1 MNQAKPS
8 RVAKWMWEGSI
19 LLIVILVGVLFWQ
32 DQSAEKANRAWFLQN
47 QKLEQGIADQ
57 KEKIAA
63 TQAAIAAELESGVPL
78 VAVHTRN
85 RSWHGPPASSSTSEI
100 ELALIRQL
108 QDERQQVQAHALI
121 GLRYFVSQQGGNS
134 TIVAQVTPFVHNPRL
149 KSYAM
154 NILRQAGP
162 SAKGA
167 VPDILATVSCE
178 YWYPLQK
185 AIADVRRIDPDYDL
199 IQLLGRYIVEDRYG
213 KETFKNLIEN
223 FKPYEVALAY
233 EAAAAMVKTPEKQT
247 HIQQVQ
253 AYMKSPLTKAGPW
266 SDQDFQRYL
275 KSTSQPQAAQ

>member
-32 DQSAEKANRAWFLQN
+32 YQSAEKANRAWFSQN
-47 QKLEQGIADQ
+47 QALERSIADQ

-63 TQAAIAAELESGVPL
+63 TQAAIAAELEAGVPL
-78 VAVHTRN
+78 VAVHLRN
-85 RSWHGPPASSSTSEI
+85 RSWYSPPGSGSTDQI
-100 ELALIRQL
+100 ELALIQQL
-108 QDERQQVQAHALI
+108 KDKRQQVQAHALI

-149 KSYAM
+149 RSYAM

-185 AIADVRRIDPDYDL
+185 AIVDVRRIDPGYDL
-199 IQLLGRYIVEDRYG
+199 SSLLGRHIVEDRYG

-223 FKPYEVALAY
+223 FKPHEVALAY
-233 EAAAAMVKTPEKQT
+233 EAAAAIAKTPEKQT

-253 AYMKSPLTKAGPW
+253 DYMKSPSARAGSW

-275 KSTSQPQAAQ
+275 KSLSQPEAAK